1 MESLGRMLAQARART
16 GLTQRAVEAE
26 TGISNAYLSQLEGGK
41 VKQPSPTI
49 LHKLAELY
57 GVDYGTVLE
66 WAGYPVPGNH
76 PKQRAS
82 RLAARL
88 GPTTEDEEEAIA
100 EYLEFLRARKRKGT
114 GR

>member
-1 MESLGRMLAQARART
+1 MQSLGRMLAQARTRN

-41 VKQPSPTI
+41 VRQPSPTI
-49 LHKLAELY
+49 LHKLAEFY
-57 GVDYGTVLE
+57 GVDYAVILE
-66 WAGYPVPGNH
+66 WAGYPVPGKGS
-76 PKQRAS
+76 KQPSS

-100 EYLEFLRARKRKGT
+100 EYLAFLRTRKRKGT